1 MFDQMT
7 LLKVLKADMTSPFQG
22 FKFEC
27 QKWYH
32 CPDFD
37 NGAAECSNGFYATP
51 IDGLHYAYRPGRR
64 VFMAEVR
71 GESRVFDCMKQRYE
85 EMMLTDELTLDQIK
99 QMSLDA
105 EQRVGYRLSE
115 VLFPV
120 NPLLLPKA
128 IPTDA
133 DIIMLKQ
140 WASVS
145 DSVSDSVWDSVSASV
160 RTSVGF
166 SVRTSVWDCVSASV
180 RTSVGF
186 SVSASVWDSVSAS
199 VGDSVSASVGTSV
212 RDSVSAYVGS
222 LFPNITRW
230 KYIAH
235 EPGIYPF
242 QSAAN
247 LWRRGL
253 VPSYDGKQWR
263 LHSGPTAEIVWE
275 EK

>member
-1 MFDQMT
+1 MT
-7 LLKVLKADMTSPFQG
+7 LLKVLNKDMTSPFKG
-22 FKFEC
+22 FKFERN
-27 QKWYH
+27 KWYH

-37 NGAAECSNGFYATP
+37 LGDAECSNGFYATP

-64 VFMAEVR
+64 VFVAEVR
-71 GESRVFDCMKQRYE
+71 GQSRVFDCMKQRYE
-85 EMMLTDELTLDQIK
+85 DIMLTDELTADQIK
-99 QMSLDA
+99 QMAIDA
-105 EQRVGYRLSE
+105 EQRVGYRLPE

-140 WASVS
+140 WASVRAS
-145 DSVSDSVWDSVSASV
+145 AGFSVWDSVWDSV
-160 RTSVGF
+160 R
-166 SVRTSVWDCVSASV
+166 
-180 RTSVGF
+180 
-186 SVSASVWDSVSAS
+186 ASVWDGVGASVSASVSAS
-199 VGDSVSASVGTSV
+199 VGASVWASVWASV

>member
-7 LLKVLKADMTSPFQG
+7 LLKVLNADMTSPFQG
-22 FKFEC
+22 FKFVC

-32 CPDFD
+32 CQDFD

-64 VFMAEVR
+64 VFVAEVR
-71 GESRVFDCMKQRYE
+71 GQSRVFDCMKQRYE
-85 EMMLTDELTLDQIK
+85 DIMLTDELTADQIK
-99 QMSLDA
+99 QMAIDA

-145 DSVSDSVWDSVSASV
+145 A
-160 RTSVGF
+160 
-166 SVRTSVWDCVSASV
+166 
-180 RTSVGF
+180 
-186 SVSASVWDSVSAS
+186 SVSASVWASVSAS
-199 VGDSVSASVGTSV
+199 VGVWASVWASVSASVFS
-212 RDSVSAYVGS
+212 SVSASVFSSVGDSVRASVWDSVGAYIGS

>member
-1 MFDQMT
+1 MK
-7 LLKVLKADMTSPFQG
+7 LLKVLNADMTSPFQG
-22 FKFEC
+22 FKFVC

-32 CPDFD
+32 CQDFD

-64 VFMAEVR
+64 VFVAEVR
-71 GESRVFDCMKQRYE
+71 GQSRVFDCMKQRYE
-85 EMMLTDELTLDQIK
+85 DIMLTDELTADQIK
-99 QMSLDA
+99 QMAIDA

-145 DSVSDSVWDSVSASV
+145 A
-160 RTSVGF
+160 
-166 SVRTSVWDCVSASV
+166 
-180 RTSVGF
+180 
-186 SVSASVWDSVSAS
+186 SVSASVWASVSAS
-199 VGDSVSASVGTSV
+199 VGVWDSVWASVSASVGTSV
-212 RDSVSAYVGS
+212 RASVSARGASVGDSVWAYVGS

-230 KYIAH
+230 KYAGCFTASGGVIAH

>member
-22 FKFEC
+22 FKFER

-37 NGAAECSNGFYATP
+37 LGDDECSNGFYATP
-51 IDGLHYAYRPGRR
+51 IDGLHYAYCPGRR
-64 VFMAEVR
+64 VFVAEVR
-71 GESRVFDCMKQRYE
+71 GQSRIFDCMKQRYE
-85 EMMLTDELTLDQIK
+85 DMMLTDELTADQIK

-145 DSVSDSVWDSVSASV
+145 DSVSD
-160 RTSVGF
+160 
-166 SVRTSVWDCVSASV
+166 
-180 RTSVGF
+180 
-186 SVSASVWDSVSAS
+186 SVWDSVSAS

>member
-7 LLKVLKADMTSPFQG
+7 LLKVLNKDMTSPFQG
-22 FKFEC
+22 FKFER

-37 NGAAECSNGFYATP
+37 LGDDECSNGFYATP

-115 VLFPV
+115 VLFPI
-120 NPLLLPKA
+120 NPLSLPK
-128 IPTDA
+128 ITPTEA
-133 DIIMLKQ
+133 DIALLHD
-140 WASVS
+140 WASVR
-145 DSVSDSVWDSVSASV
+145 DSVRDCVWDSVWASV
-160 RTSVGF
+160 RDSVG
-166 SVRTSVWDCVSASV
+166 
-180 RTSVGF
+180 
-186 SVSASVWDSVSAS
+186 
-199 VGDSVSASVGTSV
+199 ASVGTSV